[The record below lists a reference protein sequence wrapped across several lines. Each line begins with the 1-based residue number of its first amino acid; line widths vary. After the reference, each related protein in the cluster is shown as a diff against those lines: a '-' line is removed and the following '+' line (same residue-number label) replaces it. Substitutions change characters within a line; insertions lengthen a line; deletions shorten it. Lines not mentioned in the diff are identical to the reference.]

1 MKTQISRHSHDSSK
15 RYSGVYQQQGR
26 MLTDADWNELVSII
40 NERVTNALQDVVGS
54 GGPSARKL
62 QISNTLQ
69 ITPGSVYADGLMAT
83 LPGTTAFTYATQPD
97 FPLAPGTP
105 AVGESLYADLWERP
119 VLFLEDPSLQ
129 DPGLHG
135 ADTCTR
141 TQVMLQVKRCPAGQ
155 QPTDPLVN
163 PGRGNAPL
171 TLSQRVGG
179 TGPASQGTGNYLFR
193 LEVHDVKGSPTAPS
207 ELTLKWSS
215 ENAAE
220 AYANG
225 PGVPQ
230 DYQGN
235 DWLYEFYS
243 ASSEKHLGV
252 HLGTL
257 PAGFPVLGRLEA
269 GYPVSV
275 PDAATYPFVRRWDG
289 WCTLTRNTTTGVWTF
304 VSGGRDRGALLS
316 TANAQGVH
324 GHVRIENGV
333 LYLELQDLALALTLT
348 GTGITSRTFVP
359 GDYWLAPVR
368 EQDAAGAQVLN
379 AAQPVGILHRYVK
392 LGVITSGVFT
402 PERTLSFPSLSR
414 LTSVST
420 GDSGA
425 NYVGTEAHADVTGT
439 TVQSQLSSLIPVLN
453 KANNPNFGSNLI
465 GSAAITGTSKS
476 VTAGPVR
483 SQLTQLVTHLNNHV
497 ASNSTDHDTRYYPR
511 TDADTKFA
519 LASHNHDARY
529 PSLLYQWTFTLNA
542 NQTWQQAVPIFT
554 RPPLVAMQLKVQ
566 VPQGDEDDIYY
577 VFSGPTHSKVEV
589 SLYPGSSSSS
599 NRLVVWN
606 SDTDNFEVQLRLFDV
621 R

>member
-1 MKTQISRHSHDSSK
+1 MKTQISRDSHDSSK
-15 RYSGVYQQQGR
+15 GYSGVYQQQGR

-40 NERVTNALQDVVGS
+40 NDRVTSALRDVVGS
-54 GGPSARKL
+54 GGPATGKL
-62 QISNTLQ
+62 LISNTLQ
-69 ITPGSVYADGLMAT
+69 MTPGSVYADGLMAS
-83 LPGTTAFTYATQPD
+83 LPGTTPFTYATQPD
-97 FPLAPGTP
+97 FPLAPGAP
-105 AVGESLYADLWERP
+105 AVGESLYADVWERP
-119 VLFLEDPSLQ
+119 VLFLEDPNLQ

-135 ADTCTR
+135 ADTSTR
-141 TQVMLQVKRCPAGQ
+141 TQVMLQIKRCPAGQ

-171 TLSQRVGG
+171 TLSQRVAG
-179 TGPASQGTGNYLFR
+179 TGPAAQFTGNYLFR

-235 DWLYEFYS
+235 DWLYEFYN
-243 ASSEKHLGV
+243 AATERHLGV
-252 HLGTL
+252 HLGTP
-257 PAGFPVLGRLEA
+257 PAGFPSRGLLKE

-304 VSGGRDRGALLS
+304 VSGGRDRGAPLS

-324 GHVRIENGV
+324 GHVRIESGV
-333 LYLELQDLALALTLT
+333 LHLELQDLALALTLT
-348 GTGITSRTFVP
+348 AGGTTSRAFVA

-368 EQDAAGAQVLN
+368 EQDAAGDQVLSG
-379 AAQPVGILHRYVK
+379 AQPVGLLHRYVK
-392 LGVITSGVFT
+392 LGVIASGVFT
-402 PERTLSFPSLSR
+402 PERTLGFPSLTR
-414 LTSVST
+414 LMSPSV

-453 KANNPNFGSNLI
+453 KANSAANGSGLI
-465 GSAAITGTSKS
+465 GSAAITGTPKNLP
-476 VTAGPVR
+476 AGTVR
-483 SQLTQLVTHLNNHV
+483 SQLTQLVTHVNTHV
-497 ASNSTDHDTRYYPR
+497 ASTSTDHDARYYPR
-511 TDADTKFA
+511 TEANAAFA
-519 LASHNHDARY
+519 STSHLHDAKY
-529 PSLLYQWTFTLNA
+529 PSILYQWAFTLGPDESWA
-542 NQTWQQAVPIFT
+542 AAVPLFT
-554 RPPLVAMQLKVQ
+554 QPPLIAMGLKLQ
-566 VPQGDEDDIYY
+566 IPQGDEDDIY
-577 VFSGPTHSKVEV
+577 FAFNGPIHSQIEVE
-589 SLYPGSSSSS
+589 LYPGASSS
-599 NRLVVWN
+599 NELYVRNTSIETV
-606 SDTDNFEVQLRLFDV
+606 DVQLRLFDV